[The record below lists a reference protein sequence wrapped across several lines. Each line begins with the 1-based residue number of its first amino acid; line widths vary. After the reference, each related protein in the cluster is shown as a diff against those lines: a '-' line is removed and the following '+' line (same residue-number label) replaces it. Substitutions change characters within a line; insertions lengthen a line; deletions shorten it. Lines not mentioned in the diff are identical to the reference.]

1 MDFKKHFETA
11 WSLTLRFVIPLVL
24 MTLVLFAVSAVTLGI
39 LSPVAMAGYVH
50 SILLMVR
57 TGREPKIQDIFSQM
71 RLFFPLLLF
80 TILLFIVVTLAFML
94 LALPGIVLIGLICFG
109 CIYMLPLMTDRKLD
123 LMSAFRESWRL
134 SLEGRII
141 DQIVLVILFLGIT
154 LIGSSVF
161 IVALFTQPLATA
173 IVLSVYEE
181 KISASAGPAGP

>member
-181 KISASAGPAGP
+181 KISS